1 MLQCQLRHL
10 VGTDS
15 STDNPPMKLSTEYIQ
30 TNAARTGRRR
40 PSILV
45 ISAFW
50 RFLAQNN
57 YPYSVPSTYYVLLTG
72 RSRLDCHLPDLPVF
86 KYADII
92 GCSIAIGMDRSVTR
106 HSGGCASSCAALP
119 RLSFL
124 FGWMMR
130 CDGCMDV
137 LTWNLTAFCLSCR
150 GPPICWWG
158 EVLLDMLEYIWDI
171 FRLLCRIECRDEYAS
186 CEVCLHSGSLS

>member
-1 MLQCQLRHL
+1 MSSILHILQFSILGSLQLQGMLQCQLRHL

-15 STDNPPMKLSTEYIQ
+15 STDNPPMKLSTEYLYSVH
-30 TNAARTGRRR
+30 TDECRSDRASEAEYTSYLG
-40 PSILV
+40 
-45 ISAFW
+45 

-137 LTWNLTAFCLSCR
+137 LT
-150 GPPICWWG
+150 
-158 EVLLDMLEYIWDI
+158 
-171 FRLLCRIECRDEYAS
+171 
-186 CEVCLHSGSLS
+186 